1 MSNCMSDKSYVLGID
16 VGTTTVRGLVYN
28 VKGEVV
34 GESHSSIEAV
44 IPNPGW
50 YEIDPDSLWEK
61 VNKFRVSIFVQ
72 LFCVCC
78 VCYVIFIYFISN
90 EGSKSD
96 I

>member
-1 MSNCMSDKSYVLGID
+1 MTSLDNKDAYVLGID

-34 GESHSSIEAV
+34 GESHSSIEAI

-61 VNKFRVSIFVQ
+61 VNKFRVIIFVQ
-72 LFCVCC
+72 LFCVCY
-78 VCYVIFIYFISN
+78 VC
-90 EGSKSD
+90 
-96 I
+96 